1 MSSKM
6 NGDPMKTVSLIIPA
20 YNEEEAIPYFLE
32 RIVPLLDAEPYTFEM
47 IFIDDGSK
55 DRTLEILL
63 EARQKDPRIRI
74 IELARNFGKELAMTA
89 EFHAASG
96 DAVVPMDV
104 DLQDPPELLSD
115 FLRKWEEGYDVV
127 LGVRRQRESD
137 TMFKRITAGLFYKIF
152 NILCGKRL
160 VPNAGDYRLM
170 NRAALDALNS
180 LPERVRFTKGCTPG
194 WVSNRLRWSMT
205 GRSGSREAPNGTH
218 GSCGTSR
225 WTALRASVRC
235 LCGSGAISAW
245 LWRCL
250 ASAMRLS

>member
-1 MSSKM
+1 
-6 NGDPMKTVSLIIPA
+6 MKTVSLIIPA

-89 EFHAASG
+89 GFHAASG

-127 LGVRRQRESD
+127 LGVRRQRSRTRCSSASRPVFSIRYSIYCAES
-137 TMFKRITAGLFYKIF
+137 GLF
-152 NILCGKRL
+152 
-160 VPNAGDYRLM
+160 PMPA
-170 NRAALDALNS
+170 
-180 LPERVRFTKGCTPG
+180 T
-194 WVSNRLRWSMT
+194 
-205 GRSGSREAPNGTH
+205 
-218 GSCGTSR
+218 
-225 WTALRASVRC
+225 TA
-235 LCGSGAISAW
+235 
-245 LWRCL
+245 
-250 ASAMRLS
+250 

>member
-1 MSSKM
+1 
-6 NGDPMKTVSLIIPA
+6 MKTVSLIIPA

-89 EFHAASG
+89 GFHAASG

-180 LPERVRFTKGCTPG
+180 LPERVRFTKGLCTPG

>member
-89 EFHAASG
+89 GFHAASG

-180 LPERVRFTKGCTPG
+180 LPERVRFTKGLYA
-194 WVSNRLRWSMT
+194 WVGFKQATVEYDS
-205 GRSGSREAPNGTH
+205 RSGSREAPNGTH

>member
-89 EFHAASG
+89 GFHAASG

-180 LPERVRFTKGCTPG
+180 LPERVRFTKGLYA
-194 WVSNRLRWSMT
+194 WVGFKQATVEYDRPQRVA
-205 GRSGSREAPNGTH
+205 GSTKWNAWKLWNFALDGI
-218 GSCGTSR
+218 TSFI
-225 WTALRASVRC
+225 RC